1 MKIPILVS
9 YMLILNAI
17 KASYLGSNR
26 LSGKKQSHA
35 KYSRLIQERGHRE
48 I

>member
-9 YMLILNAI
+9 YMLILNVI
-17 KASYLGSNR
+17 KATYLRSKR
-26 LSGKKQSHA
+26 FSGKKQKHA